1 MRVAALIATIAFAA
15 LPTPTALAFDPIGII
30 ERSLRNA
37 LPSEL
42 DHAVRSLASAVVTQ
56 LPSDIGSPEASSGD
70 AILYTRTGCGYC
82 VQAVRHLQATG
93 ASYVEKNVQI
103 NPIANAEFRRIG
115 ARGVPVLVAGDEVVE
130 GFSAPLYDRAIAR
143 MTQALA
149 DAATEPSASPQE
161 STSAYEVGDRLS
173 PNRGPLPLL
182 GIPRPEGLSLGTVAR
197 GTALTYIG
205 PTRNGFVYVS
215 AGQLEGWAEVR
226 SLSPL
231 P

>member
-1 MRVAALIATIAFAA
+1 MKVAALIATISFAA
-15 LPTPTALAFDPIGII
+15 LPAPTALAFDPIGII

-37 LPSEL
+37 LPSEM
-42 DHAVRSLASAVVTQ
+42 DRAVRSLASAVVMQ
-56 LPSDIGSPEASSGD
+56 LPSDTSSPEASNGD

-93 ASYVEKNVQI
+93 ASYVEKNVQT
-103 NPIANAEFRRIG
+103 NPIANSEFRRIG

-143 MTQALA
+143 MAQALA
-149 DAATEPSASPQE
+149 DAEPSASSHE
-161 STSAYEVGDRLS
+161 STRAYKVGDRLS
-173 PNRGPLPLL
+173 PSRGPLALL
-182 GIPRPEGLSLGTVAR
+182 GIPNPEGVSLGTVAR

-205 PTRNGFVYVS
+205 PARNGFLYVS
-215 AGQLEGWAEVR
+215 AGQLEGWADAR